1 MQKSR
6 RPQFGS
12 IRVKTPPAY
21 PGERIGIMGG
31 SFNPPHAGHATVSQT
46 ALKRLGLARIWWLV
60 TPGNPLKSNGA
71 LPDLAARM
79 AACRRFARPPRE
91 VVTGFEAE
99 LGTPFTAAT
108 LAFLRR
114 RHPGVR
120 FVWVMGADN
129 LAGFH
134 RWQQWRDIARMM
146 PMAVVDRPGW
156 RWRALASPA
165 ARRFATARIPE
176 QRAAEL
182 GRRPLRQIR
191 PAQPAAGWSLL
202 STRLSD
208 VSSTELRRNGL
219 AIVTPGRASTQ

>member
-6 RPQFGS
+6 RPPFGS

-31 SFNPPHAGHATVSQT
+31 SFNPPHSGHATVSQT
-46 ALKRLGLARIWWLV
+46 ALKRFGLSRIWWLV
-60 TPGNPLKSNGA
+60 TPGNPLKTNGG

-79 AACRRFARPPRE
+79 AACRQYAHRPRE
-91 VVTGFEAE
+91 IVTGFEAE
-99 LGTPFTAAT
+99 LGTPYTAAT
-108 LAFLRR
+108 LAFLRM
-114 RHPGVR
+114 RHPGVQ

-129 LAGFH
+129 MAGFH
-134 RWQQWRDIARMM
+134 RWQQWRSIARMM

-165 ARRFATARIPE
+165 ARRFAAQRFPE
-176 QRAAEL
+176 SRAGEL
-182 GRRPLRQIR
+182 GRRSHRGQKHDR
-191 PAQPAAGWSLL
+191 AAGWSLL

-208 VSSTELRRNGL
+208 VSSTDLRSKG
-219 AIVTPGRASTQ
+219 VTVGIQRLPSQY